1 MTALLLLLLGC
12 QQPESSAVT
21 DTGPDLLELGRIEG
35 EVRRT
40 VPLVGDGF
48 GHLFV
53 GVFLPGDDDEE
64 PAMMMAWAQSFVDIS
79 EDDAAIPFTI
89 QNLYP
94 HTAPYRIAAV
104 FDEAEDLAE
113 DTPECMVCDGDLA
126 TIRLYEEPMDEIQIE
141 SGQTHPLTLELS
153 VVTTRDWPAGSGQ
166 SDTNDQLSGTGVLTG
181 TVSRTATGADDNRGD
196 LWVMLFDGDP
206 LSGVGP
212 VSTTLAGNIDLSD
225 PATVVSYRVEGL
237 PTRDEPWYLVAFL
250 DDNGTGTLP
259 DSGDII
265 AAEGFGVPQ
274 LVVDPETDTVFDI
287 VLNMNPF

>member
-1 MTALLLLLLGC
+1 
-12 QQPESSAVT
+12 
-21 DTGPDLLELGRIEG
+21 
-35 EVRRT
+35 
-40 VPLVGDGF
+40 
-48 GHLFV
+48 
-53 GVFLPGDDDEE
+53 
-64 PAMMMAWAQSFVDIS
+64 MMMAWARSFVDIS
-79 EDDAAIPFTI
+79 EDDEAVPFTI

-94 HTAPYRIAAV
+94 HTAPYRIAAI

-141 SGQTHPLTLELS
+141 SGQTHRLTLDLS

-166 SDTNDQLSGTGVLTG
+166 PETNDQLSGTGVLTG
-181 TVSRTATGADDNRGD
+181 TVSRTATGADGNRGE
-196 LWVMLFDGDP
+196 LWLMLFDGDP

-212 VSTTLAGNIDLSD
+212 VSTRRAGIIDLSD
-225 PATVVSYRVEGL
+225 PATVLSYRVEGL

-259 DSGDII
+259 DNDDIV
-265 AAEGFGVPQ
+265 AVEGSGVPQ
-274 LVVDPETDTVFDI
+274 VVVATETETVFDI